1 MIAEISHKRISR
13 PLDEEQDQI
22 HHGPEQSAAN
32 STQLLPY
39 FRIHPQIQVEWIL
52 QEFYSQYAGT

>member
-1 MIAEISHKRISR
+1 MKLLQRFPKQEDIVLQ
-13 PLDEEQDQI
+13 LDEEQEQI

-39 FRIHPQIQVEWIL
+39 FRIHPQIHVK
-52 QEFYSQYAGT
+52 